1 QIDFGST
8 LITINWSPDG
18 KHLAVGGHNPT
29 NNNELQIYSIAYEVS
44 PSKLKANN
52 GIISLEKTVKLENT
66 QIVSSI

>member
-29 NNNELQIYSIAYEVS
+29 NNNELQIYSVAYEV
-44 PSKLKANN
+44 KDAIVKVND
-52 GIISLEKTVKLENT
+52 GQIDLEKELKLSN
-66 QIVSSI
+66 IVLRTS